1 MKKRIDAAL
10 AKDPWMLPR
19 EVVSKL
25 RLPVDPKTVAR
36 YRSENYRKVKGVPRP
51 VLSARNKQARL
62 NWAKKHVNDSF
73 DDVVF
78 SDEKSFFLFKVT
90 RSAWVKRGRDLPFR
104 TQPAHPP
111 RVQVLGGIT
120 RRGRTALRFFDG
132 RLTGAKH
139 RVNLE
144 AILPSV
150 RRVYRDDFRYLQDND
165 PGHTDRMS
173 QQLLR
178 TAVPHIL
185 RIPAQ
190 SPDLNVI
197 EHVWSALDARVAMH
211 RVRTVSD
218 LKAAIEEEWHKLTA
232 TECNR
237 IIDSL
242 RQTLL
247 AVIAAGGEHVTPA
260 DRRRNRA

>member
-173 QQLLR
+173 QQLLS

-185 RIPAQ
+185 RMYSLKRLPNGDCAASASIRCHPPLHSQPFRIFSTIHATD
-190 SPDLNVI
+190 PEPVI
-197 EHVWSALDARVAMH
+197 VHGPYSGDAF
-211 RVRTVSD
+211 
-218 LKAAIEEEWHKLTA
+218 LEF
-232 TECNR
+232 
-237 IIDSL
+237 
-242 RQTLL
+242 
-247 AVIAAGGEHVTPA
+247 
-260 DRRRNRA
+260 